1 MDEVLQGTKGEISYY
16 TDNVGKVTDTVSKKD
31 PGAGNDVYL
40 TIDKDLQEQTYKLLE
55 EKLAGIVRSKLRNVM
70 NYDPSTTNDSSEI
83 IIPVDDAYNAFIANE
98 ILDETLQRIRRD
110 FNHISGVFSINCV
123 FRYLLFSQEHH
134 MEDYLKTMSTL
145 GEHAGL
151 IGFGEHYN
159 QQFVNQTMTCVVF
172 E

>member
-1 MDEVLQGTKGEISYY
+1 
-16 TDNVGKVTDTVSKKD
+16 
-31 PGAGNDVYL
+31 
-40 TIDKDLQEQTYKLLE
+40 
-55 EKLAGIVRSKLRNVM
+55 
-70 NYDPSTTNDSSEI
+70 
-83 IIPVDDAYNAFIANE
+83 
-98 ILDETLQRIRRD
+98 
-110 FNHISGVFSINCV
+110 
-123 FRYLLFSQEHH
+123 

>member
-1 MDEVLQGTKGEISYY
+1 MVSA
-16 TDNVGKVTDTVSKKD
+16 VTD
-31 PGAGNDVYL
+31 
-40 TIDKDLQEQTYKLLE
+40 
-55 EKLAGIVRSKLRNVM
+55 RSMIPMCSFFWKNRI
-70 NYDPSTTNDSSEI
+70 TTR
-83 IIPVDDAYNAFIANE
+83 FW
-98 ILDETLQRIRRD
+98 TLQRIRRD

>member
-1 MDEVLQGTKGEISYY
+1 MYKRQRQVNDSDVL
-16 TDNVGKVTDTVSKKD
+16 V
-31 PGAGNDVYL
+31 
-40 TIDKDLQEQTYKLLE
+40 LLE
-55 EKLAGIVRSKLRNVM
+55 EQD
-70 NYDPSTTNDSSEI
+70 Y
-83 IIPVDDAYNAFIANE
+83 NE

-145 GEHAGL
+145 GDHAGL

>member
-1 MDEVLQGTKGEISYY
+1 MASAAETLK
-16 TDNVGKVTDTVSKKD
+16 
-31 PGAGNDVYL
+31 AYL
-40 TIDKDLQEQTYKLLE
+40 HCART
-55 EKLAGIVRSKLRNVM
+55 
-70 NYDPSTTNDSSEI
+70 PSE
-83 IIPVDDAYNAFIANE
+83 
-98 ILDETLQRIRRD
+98 ETLQRIRRD

-145 GEHAGL
+145 GDHAGL

>member
-1 MDEVLQGTKGEISYY
+1 MVSA
-16 TDNVGKVTDTVSKKD
+16 VTDRSMIPMCSFFWKNRITTRFWMRRCS
-31 PGAGNDVYL
+31 ASAAIS
-40 TIDKDLQEQTYKLLE
+40 TIF
-55 EKLAGIVRSKLRNVM
+55 
-70 NYDPSTTNDSSEI
+70 
-83 IIPVDDAYNAFIANE
+83 PVF
-98 ILDETLQRIRRD
+98 
-110 FNHISGVFSINCV
+110 FSINCV

-145 GEHAGL
+145 GDHAGL

>member
-1 MDEVLQGTKGEISYY
+1 MVSA
-16 TDNVGKVTDTVSKKD
+16 VTD
-31 PGAGNDVYL
+31 
-40 TIDKDLQEQTYKLLE
+40 
-55 EKLAGIVRSKLRNVM
+55 RSMIPMCSFRWTSNFNFGY
-70 NYDPSTTNDSSEI
+70 NY
-83 IIPVDDAYNAFIANE
+83 NE

-145 GEHAGL
+145 GDHAGL